1 MIPDFEEA
9 NIGDDIRIIVR
20 ALDQVGNKMRYL
32 SETVDINL
40 SGPAILFGPNTVPL
54 RAGSTGFWIRII
66 GSGVINIS
74 IKHIRFLQ
82 KEISIEVS

>member
-9 NIGDDIRIIVR
+9 NIGDDIRIIIR

-54 RAGSTGFWIRII
+54 RAGSAGFWIRII
-66 GSGVINIS
+66 GSGV
-74 IKHIRFLQ
+74 
-82 KEISIEVS
+82 